1 MKKELTVE
9 QQQEM
14 FLVTDEKVD
23 QAVKSLVETYDPIYI
38 YTFGSYAKGQIDE
51 DSDFDVMAVVDEYDD
66 KPWKMM
72 ARGHQGMRKILMPID
87 FLLYDRAKFESCK
100 SDQTSFCHKILRTG
114 RLLYER
120 KKS

>member
-1 MKKELTVE
+1 MKKAMTIE

-14 FLVTDEKVD
+14 FRVTDEKVE
-23 QAVKSLVETYDPIYI
+23 QAVKGLVEAYDPIYI

-72 ARGHQGMRKILMPID
+72 VRGYEGMKGVNMPID
-87 FLLYDRAKFESCK
+87 FLLYDKAKFEACK
-100 SDQTSFCHKILRTG
+100 NDATSFCHKIIRTG

-120 KKS
+120 KKT